1 MLPGE
6 PYETLVVFVVNF
18 VLKMF
23 KIIDFYIKTRCTQG
37 VRVFFPE
44 QECILVAVLVWLNLA
59 LILEQLCKVHMRVF
73 EIVAHSSVD
82 NWTK

>member
-23 KIIDFYIKTRCTQG
+23 KIIDFYIKNKMHARRTR
-37 VRVFFPE
+37 FFSRARMYSSSSACMTKSSFNTE
-44 QECILVAVLVWLNLA
+44 T
-59 LILEQLCKVHMRVF
+59 
-73 EIVAHSSVD
+73 IV
-82 NWTK
+82 